1 LSNVRVERDG
11 SIGTVTLDRPEQ
23 RNAISIAM
31 LEEITAAFAELGAD
45 SSLRVVVLAGEGD
58 HFCAGADFSDLTM
71 MTPEGFDYGRSFEHA
86 IDAMAACPVP
96 VVAKVQGAALGA
108 GCQIV
113 GGSDL
118 AIAAEDARF
127 GIPAAR
133 LGLVINFENV
143 QRLVLSVG
151 VKRAG
156 EILYT
161 GRELSGLEAADWGL
175 VNEAVPARALDARV
189 RELCETIAA
198 GAPLTAR
205 AFKRGIGIVVRHASL
220 ERERDGDADVIGEFD
235 ALASQ
240 AFASADLAE
249 GVRAFRERR
258 PPRFEGR

>member
-1 LSNVRVERDG
+1 VTDLVRVERDG
-11 SIGTVTLDRPEQ
+11 AIGIVTLDRPDR

-31 LEEITAAFAELGAD
+31 LEQLTVGFDRLGAD
-45 SSLRVVVLAGEGD
+45 PDVRVVVLAGEGE

-71 MTPEGFDYGRSFEHA
+71 MTPEGFDYGRSLEHA

-96 VVAKVQGAALGA
+96 VVAKIQGAALGA
-108 GCQIV
+108 GCQVV
-113 GGSDL
+113 GGADL

-127 GIPAAR
+127 GIPATK

-161 GRELSGLEAADWGL
+161 GRELSGLEAAEWGM
-175 VNEAVPARALDARV
+175 VNEAVPARGLDARV
-189 RELCETIAA
+189 RELCDTIAA

-205 AFKRGIGIVVRHASL
+205 AFKRGIRDVVDHLSL
-220 ERERDGDADVIGEFD
+220 RRERDADAMARFD
-235 ALASQ
+235 AMATE
-240 AFASADLAE
+240 AYASADLAE
-249 GVRAFRERR
+249 GVRAFKERR
-258 PPRFEGR
+258 APRFEGR